1 MIIDKLKDNDILIL
15 NPSQKQKVIE
25 ECSSKNLLNIKFM
38 TLNDLK
44 ENYGRAIKL
53 YNSQIPLA
61 VKTAES
67 TSRGKSI
74 FKYDKNS
81 KVAIAYENFAKEV
94 LADDRER
101 QKNGTSKDVI
111 R

>member
-44 ENYGRAIKL
+44 ENFY
-53 YNSQIPLA
+53 
-61 VKTAES
+61 
-67 TSRGKSI
+67 
-74 FKYDKNS
+74 F
-81 KVAIAYENFAKEV
+81 
-94 LADDRER
+94 
-101 QKNGTSKDVI
+101 
-111 R
+111 

>member
-44 ENYGRAIKL
+44 ENFY
-53 YNSQIPLA
+53 
-61 VKTAES
+61 
-67 TSRGKSI
+67 
-74 FKYDKNS
+74 FKYDEKAHLYLMKKYDFAYDVANKYLNNLYYLYFASDINDPKIIHLKN
-81 KVAIAYENFAKEV
+81 
-94 LADDRER
+94 
-101 QKNGTSKDVI
+101 
-111 R
+111 